1 MKGFKNSDGWNESPI
16 KFNHLIEPLFSL
28 LIKSKVTIEIILKAK
43 PKQEIFI
50 KPLVDNNEKVI
61 SAIIEKKVNK

>member
-1 MKGFKNSDGWNESPI
+1 MMKGFKNSDGWNENPI

-28 LIKSKVTIEIILKAK
+28 LIKSKVTIEMILKAK

-50 KPLVDNNEKVI
+50 KPLTEKNEK
-61 SAIIEKKVNK
+61 IINEYLFVF